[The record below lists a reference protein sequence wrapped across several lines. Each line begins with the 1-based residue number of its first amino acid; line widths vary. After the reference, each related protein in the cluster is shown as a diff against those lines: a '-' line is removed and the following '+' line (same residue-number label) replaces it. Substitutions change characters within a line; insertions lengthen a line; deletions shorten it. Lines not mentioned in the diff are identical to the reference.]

1 VERSTRRVA
10 GLSETPLGR
19 LVRRLISEEGPISV
33 ARYMTLALGH
43 PELGYYVTRDP
54 LGRSGDFTTAP
65 EISQIFGELL
75 GLWAA
80 HSWTRAGCP
89 DPVALV
95 ELGPG
100 RGTLMA
106 DALRVITKAAPA
118 FRSALS
124 LHLVET
130 SPALRERQNLAL
142 AGASPRWHDTI
153 STVPDLPLIVLANE
167 FFDALPVRQ
176 FVRRT
181 GAWHERLVGLGDNGL
196 AFGLSSAPIDA
207 TDLPAAE
214 DGAVIER
221 GEAGLAI
228 MADIASRIA
237 GHGGGAVII
246 DYGHFGEGFGDTL
259 QAVAGHAFV
268 DPLERPGEAD
278 LTAHV
283 DFAALV
289 RVAEANGAGADLMAT
304 QADFLEALGIE
315 ARAEAL
321 KARATAAQRA
331 DIDAAV
337 ARLTDRSTKGM
348 GVLFKV
354 LAVRGGPV

>member
-1 VERSTRRVA
+1 
-10 GLSETPLGR
+10 LSDTPLGR
-19 LVRRLISEEGPISV
+19 LVRQLISEEGPISV
-33 ARYMTLALGH
+33 ARYMALALGH
-43 PELGYYVTRDP
+43 PQLGYYVTRDP

-142 AGASPRWHDTI
+142 AAASPRWHDTI

-167 FFDALPVRQ
+167 FLDALPIRQ
-176 FVRRT
+176 FVRRN
-181 GAWHERLVGLGDNGL
+181 GAWHERLVGLGDKGL
-196 AFGLSSAPIDA
+196 AFGLSSAPIEA

-214 DGAVIER
+214 DGAVFER
-221 GEAGLAI
+221 SEAGLAI
-228 MADIASRIA
+228 MADIAGRVA
-237 GHGGGAVII
+237 RHGGGALVV
-246 DYGHFGEGFGDTL
+246 DYGHLDEGFGDTL

-268 DPLERPGEAD
+268 DPLGRPGEAD

-289 RVAEANGAGADLMAT
+289 RVAEANGAAVDLVAT
-304 QADFLEALGIE
+304 QADFLAAIGIG

-321 KARATAAQRA
+321 KARATPTQRA
-331 DIDAAV
+331 DIEAAV
-337 ARLTDRSTKGM
+337 ARLSDRSAKGM
-348 GVLFKV
+348 GSLFKV
-354 LAVRGGPV
+354 LAVRGGAV

>member
-65 EISQIFGELL
+65 EISQIFAELL

-214 DGAVIER
+214 D
-221 GEAGLAI
+221 
-228 MADIASRIA
+228 
-237 GHGGGAVII
+237 
-246 DYGHFGEGFGDTL
+246 
-259 QAVAGHAFV
+259 AGHAFV